1 MNKHFLVLVVACIK
15 KKQPFIEIVL
25 KIHLVA
31 EFAETFFKTV
41 FKTDVA
47 IIYNPKISHEPLQ
60 KLAFLPVLVISIN
73 LIGVSF
79 KTLP

>member
-1 MNKHFLVLVVACIK
+1 MMHGQKNIK
-15 KKQPFIEIVL
+15 KLFW

-31 EFAETFFKTV
+31 EFAGTFFKTV

-47 IIYNPKISHEPLQ
+47 IIYEYNPKRSLEPLQ
-60 KLAFLPVLVISIN
+60 KLTVLPVLLISIN
-73 LIGVSF
+73 LIQASF